1 MKTIKFFLTTIAVL
15 LCSVMVN
22 AHDFEVDG
30 IFYNILSSTDLTVEV
45 TYRGPAL
52 GYYPD
57 CYRESVVIP
66 SSVTYENKVYTV
78 NRINLAFYE
87 CSNLTSITIPETIN
101 AITSRSFYG
110 CYNLIEVIIKDGNH
124 TLSLGTS
131 SDYNC
136 NGRGLF
142 SDCPLKSIYLGRELM
157 YSSSYERGYS
167 PFNNIDELE
176 TVTIGKT
183 VTYIHNLLF
192 YKCYSLYTI
201 INYSNLSLSIGS
213 QDHGYVA
220 YYAKKIL
227 NGNKLVTI
235 DDFQFYTDSDMHYL
249 TLYNGDNIELVL
261 PENYNGESYKIDD
274 YTFSRHSNIISI
286 SIPNSVTSIGEEAFS
301 GCSGLGLVNI
311 PNSVTSIG
319 EGAFSGCSG
328 LGSVT
333 IPNSITSI
341 GDYTFY
347 GCRSLKSI
355 TIPNSVTSIGNA
367 AFYDCISLASIK
379 FPERLLNIGDEAFK
393 NCSIIESVIIP
404 NSVTSLGQ
412 NTFLGCT
419 QLQSLTIGSGVLTI
433 GDGQIELTKV
443 IWLPNTPPIG
453 YTNIVGKM
461 NYVPN
466 ELYLNINNVREYPY
480 LSSLFEIEGVRYVPI
495 SPSERTCDVIDC
507 IYDSTI
513 TQISINPTVTYKGV
527 PMNINA
533 IMPYSFYKNQHIR
546 NLFVGNQ
553 GNIGIMAF
561 CGCTNLQYANI
572 SNIGTIDMHAFYECI
587 NLENISISNQG
598 HIGTQAFYGCTNLTK
613 TTISNKGNIYSQAFY
628 KCANLEQADISNY
641 GYIGKQVFYGCVNLQ
656 SANVTNVVN
665 LNDLEI
671 NNTYLDR
678 FKSYHTDGYYG
689 DDESSYH
696 SKSYSFTTTEDG
708 FISFSW
714 SIYNYNSNN
723 TLKII
728 LDGVTI
734 LEKTDSSGIY
744 AQGIEIGN
752 HTLIIDHSRPYDSR
766 AEVSNI
772 TISSGSN
779 VGVGDESFYGC
790 SALNNII
797 LGDSI
802 GSLGDNVFSYCTS
815 LSEIVIPDSIHS
827 AGKYCFCG
835 CSSLTD
841 AIINGTKS
849 IQENTFQDCIALKN
863 VKIGNRVSSICD
875 YAFSGCSSLKDMII
889 GDSVTSIGSY
899 AFSNCSALEQI
910 QMGCSVGTINSYAF
924 MGCSALTNINLSNNV
939 TTIKSYAFENCSS
952 LPNIIIPQSVRS
964 IDNNAFK
971 GCASLANIIIE
982 DRPIGLKLGSN
993 GSSPLF
999 VDCPLDSVYI
1009 GGKITYN
1016 SSNNYGYSPF
1026 YRNTSLRT
1034 VVITD
1039 SEEQI
1044 YENEFYGCT
1053 NLKNVTIGHGIKNI
1067 GNRAFSGCNS
1077 LDKFSFGSNVDSIGA
1092 EAFSDCV
1099 NMTELISSASIPPI
1113 CGTQA
1118 LDDINKWSCVLKVP
1132 QNYKTAYQAADQW
1145 KEFFFIEDVV
1155 EVKKYAVTYIVDN
1168 EIFATD
1174 SLAVGESIVPIAE
1187 PAKEGYTFSGWSNIP
1202 ETMPAEDITVTGTFT
1217 ANTYTITYMVDNE
1230 IFATATIAYGDTI
1243 VPIAEPSREG
1253 YTFSGWSEVPETM
1266 PAHDVTITGTFI
1278 ANTYTITYM
1287 VDNEIFATAT
1297 IAYGD
1302 TIVPIA
1308 EPSKEGYTFSGWSS
1322 IPETMPAEDVVVEGS
1337 FSVNYYALKY
1347 IVDNEPFATDSL
1359 AYGTSIE
1366 LRAEPTKENHTFSG
1380 WSEVP
1385 ETMPAHDVE
1394 VYGNFIFSSVT
1405 DMKVDPEQSQ
1415 KVLENNQLIIIR
1427 PNGKKY
1433 NTIGQE
1439 L

>member
-1 MKTIKFFLTTIAVL
+1 MKQTKILLTTIAVL
-15 LCSVMVN
+15 LCSVMAN

-78 NRINLAFYE
+78 NRIDLAFYE

-183 VTYIHNLLF
+183 VTYIHKLLF

-286 SIPNSVTSIGEEAFS
+286 T
-301 GCSGLGLVNI
+301 I

-404 NSVTSLGQ
+404 NSVISLGQ

-678 FKSYHTDGYYG
+678 FKSYHTNTYYG
-689 DDESSYH
+689 PDESSYH

-752 HTLIIDHSRPYDSR
+752 HTLIIDHSRPYDSK

-1077 LDKFSFGSNVDSIGA
+1077 LDKFSFGSNVESIGA

-1132 QNYKTAYQAADQW
+1132 QNYKTAYQTADQW

-1202 ETMPAEDITVTGTFT
+1202 ETMPAEDI
-1217 ANTYTITYMVDNE
+1217 
-1230 IFATATIAYGDTI
+1230 
-1243 VPIAEPSREG
+1243 
-1253 YTFSGWSEVPETM
+1253 
-1266 PAHDVTITGTFI
+1266 
-1278 ANTYTITYM
+1278 
-1287 VDNEIFATAT
+1287 
-1297 IAYGD
+1297 
-1302 TIVPIA
+1302 
-1308 EPSKEGYTFSGWSS
+1308 
-1322 IPETMPAEDVVVEGS
+1322 VVEGS

-1347 IVDNEPFATDSL
+1347 IVDNELFAIYSI
-1359 AYGTSIE
+1359 AYGTIIE
-1366 LRAEPTKENHTFSG
+1366 LREEPIKEGYKFSG
-1380 WSEVP
+1380 WSEAP

-1394 VYGNFIFSSVT
+1394 IYGNFIFSSVT
-1405 DMKVDPEQSQ
+1405 DVKLDSEQSQ
-1415 KVLENNQLIIIR
+1415 KVLENNQLFIIR
-1427 PNGKKY
+1427 PDGKKY

>member
-1 MKTIKFFLTTIAVL
+1 MKRIKLVLTTIAVL
-15 LCSVMVN
+15 LCSVMAN

-78 NRINLAFYE
+78 NRIDLAFYE

-157 YSSSYERGYS
+157 YSSSYEGGYS

-183 VTYIHNLLF
+183 VTYIHKLLF

-286 SIPNSVTSIGEEAFS
+286 TIPNSVTSIGEGAFSGCSGLGLVNIPNSVTSIGEGAFS

-433 GDGQIELTKV
+433 GDGQIELTKI

-533 IMPYSFYKNQHIR
+533 VMPYSFYKNQHIR

-1077 LDKFSFGSNVDSIGA
+1077 LDKFSFGSNVESIGA

-1132 QNYKTAYQAADQW
+1132 QNYKTAYQTADQW

-1202 ETMPAEDITVTGTFT
+1202 ETMPAEDITITGTFT
-1217 ANTYTITYMVDNE
+1217 ANTYTITYMVDEE
-1230 IFATATIAYGDTI
+1230 IFAIDTIAYGDTI

-1253 YTFSGWSEVPETM
+1253 YTFSGWSE
-1266 PAHDVTITGTFI
+1266 
-1278 ANTYTITYM
+1278 
-1287 VDNEIFATAT
+1287 
-1297 IAYGD
+1297 
-1302 TIVPIA
+1302 
-1308 EPSKEGYTFSGWSS
+1308 
-1322 IPETMPAEDVVVEGS
+1322 IPETMPAEDVVIKGS
-1337 FSVNYYALKY
+1337 FNVNYYALKY
-1347 IVDNEPFATDSL
+1347 IVDNEPFATDSI
-1359 AYGTSIE
+1359 AYGTIIE
-1366 LRAEPTKENHTFSG
+1366 LREEPIKEGYKFSG
-1380 WSEVP
+1380 WSEAP

-1394 VYGNFIFSSVT
+1394 IYGNFIFSSVT
-1405 DMKVDPEQSQ
+1405 DVKVDSEQSQ
-1415 KVLENNQLIIIR
+1415 KVLENNQLFIIR
-1427 PNGKKY
+1427 PDGKKY